1 MLQPESVPIPS
12 FLGFLLKSDNNV
24 MQDGD
29 CTHKSCQSF
38 ASAGTGIRL
47 MSLPQ
52 PTLMFKPQQ
61 A

>member
-1 MLQPESVPIPS
+1 MLQPESVRFSS
-12 FLGFLLKSDNNV
+12 FLGFFTESDNYV

-52 PTLMFKPQQ
+52 PIINV
-61 A
+61 